1 MLKQLIG
8 AINAVQTLQNNDVVV
23 AEGSGSTLPVTR
35 SVPDTP
41 SIPRQNRKRR
51 AETDDGLCLPMPGSV
66 DSTDVFINSIP
77 TYTFSYTNVYL
88 TDPQDVSIL
97 ESEARKLNVTI
108 SNVMTEKMPV
118 GQNRY
123 IQHFQ
128 VQNRS
133 EKRRMSEECNNKLD
147 WKEKWTLSEIIKDT
161 AMPFF
166 VRNIRFEV
174 PLRFIMYTTKYP
186 TNESYN
192 RVLGNSQCK
201 TRVKSYLADES
212 FINEIEMNLTEKGK
226 KDFHDIIRTTINH
239 FARDAATAVRLANRF
254 LQSK

>member
-51 AETDDGLCLPMPGSV
+51 AETDDGLCPPTPGSV

-97 ESEARKLNVTI
+97 ESEARKLNVTV
-108 SNVMTEKMPV
+108 SNVITEKMPV

-128 VQNRS
+128 GKNRK
-133 EKRRMSEECNNKLD
+133 EKRRISKECNKLGL
-147 WKEKWTLSEIIKDT
+147 KET
-161 AMPFF
+161 ATPFF
-166 VRNIRFEV
+166 AHHITLQL

-192 RVLGNSQCK
+192 TVLGNSQCK
-201 TRVKSYLADES
+201 SHVKSYLADES
-212 FINEIEMNLTEKGK
+212 FINEIEMILNEKRK
-226 KDFHDIIRTTINH
+226 KDFHDIIRTTIDY